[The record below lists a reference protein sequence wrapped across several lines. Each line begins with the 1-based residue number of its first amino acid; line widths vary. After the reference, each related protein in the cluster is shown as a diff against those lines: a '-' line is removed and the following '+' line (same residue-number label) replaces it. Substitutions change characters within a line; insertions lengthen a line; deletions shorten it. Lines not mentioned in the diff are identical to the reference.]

1 LIDHVEE
8 HTAPLVLEAGFWAG
22 ITLYPQSKCTPPR
35 AIDMVERYG
44 SDRLWLNCACDWGA
58 SDPLA
63 VPKTALEMRKR
74 GHSED
79 AIDFLLYRNPCRF
92 LSQSP
97 VFKLS

>member
-1 LIDHVEE
+1 
-8 HTAPLVLEAGFWAG
+8 
-22 ITLYPQSKCTPPR
+22 
-35 AIDMVERYG
+35 MVESYG

-79 AIDFLLYRNPCRF
+79 AIDFLIYRNPCRF
-92 LSQSP
+92 LGQSP